1 MSEKIKY
8 TNTKKVLD
16 TFGTKV
22 VQQARRILK
31 AKGKNASGNLS
42 NSLGYQLKVYDSGAI
57 DMNFIALGYANIVDK
72 GVKGSSGKAH
82 PKKGKVLAP
91 FSPYRFRG
99 GKRFA
104 NIGAIDKWVVRK
116 GLKAG
121 RNDKGQFV
129 KRKSLVRAIA
139 RSIYLYGIE
148 PTNFITDAFKINF
161 KKLPNEFTRA
171 YAKDVNK
178 FLTFVTKEM

>member
-1 MSEKIKY
+1 
-8 TNTKKVLD
+8 
-16 TFGTKV
+16 
-22 VQQARRILK
+22 
-31 AKGKNASGNLS
+31 
-42 NSLGYQLKVYDSGAI
+42 
-57 DMNFIALGYANIVDK
+57 MNFLALGYANIVDK

-82 PKKGKVLAP
+82 PKKAKVLAP

-99 GKRFA
+99 NKRFA